1 MCDTLKL
8 MKVSDFAYEADETSV
23 ASEDSLSS
31 DESTASVSHWVR
43 EEEISVAAGLKSAAL
58 AFLEKMQPRMWSAI
72 TLAALYAFVVPIM
85 IVFVG
90 CAKLVKVCF
99 GSRDPPVPFNGKVA
113 IVTGG
118 KMTKAFVICRQLK
131 QQGCRVVLVETSKY
145 WMVASRFS
153 KSVDRFVTV
162 PVPEREPRAYYK
174 AIRTLALEEKAT
186 LFVPVCSPVASHYD
200 SRVADVLPHS
210 CFSWACS
217 PQITDELDDK
227 VAFCRSAAEMGL
239 SSPITQYMTSK
250 QQVVR
255 FNEAIRASGSDER
268 FIFKS
273 LYYDSMRRLD
283 LFTLP
288 CAPEKLDAYLSGIEE
303 ISKEKQWGVQTFLTG
318 TEYSSCGFAKDGK
331 LLAFTDNVATIS
343 CFSYKYTN
351 STAIREWV
359 STYCEKRNLS
369 GIVCIDFIVNDKGV
383 PYPLECNPRLSSNVT
398 TFYNNPHLG
407 HVIANAETPP
417 GEGTVVPLPTAATSI
432 WMLVEIFYAFA
443 KPGYSLA
450 QRVKRIYDAL
460 FVQKDSYFNWDD
472 MLPFLALH
480 LIHVPTLLFRN
491 MRSGN
496 RWAKIDL
503 CIGKMTEENGD

>member
-1 MCDTLKL
+1 MGGAIDK
-8 MKVSDFAYEADETSV
+8 MS
-23 ASEDSLSS
+23 SL
-31 DESTASVSHWVR
+31 AAV

-72 TLAALYAFVVPIM
+72 TLAALYAVVVPIM

-255 FNEAIRASGSDER
+255 FNEAIRASG
-268 FIFKS
+268 
-273 LYYDSMRRLD
+273 
-283 LFTLP
+283 
-288 CAPEKLDAYLSGIEE
+288 
-303 ISKEKQWGVQTFLTG
+303 
-318 TEYSSCGFAKDGK
+318 
-331 LLAFTDNVATIS
+331 
-343 CFSYKYTN
+343 
-351 STAIREWV
+351 
-359 STYCEKRNLS
+359 
-369 GIVCIDFIVNDKGV
+369 
-383 PYPLECNPRLSSNVT
+383 
-398 TFYNNPHLG
+398 
-407 HVIANAETPP
+407 
-417 GEGTVVPLPTAATSI
+417 ATSASSSRASI
-432 WMLVEIFYAFA
+432 TIRCVAWTSSRCHVRQRSST
-443 KPGYSLA
+443 PTSLA
-450 QRVKRIYDAL
+450 SRKFPRRSSGACRRSSRALSTPRAASPRMASCSLSLITWRPSRASRTSTRTRLQSVSGSPRTARSVTCLAL
-460 FVQKDSYFNWDD
+460 FAS
-472 MLPFLALH
+472 
-480 LIHVPTLLFRN
+480 I
-491 MRSGN
+491 SSS
-496 RWAKIDL
+496 
-503 CIGKMTEENGD
+503 MTRACRTPWSATRASLQT